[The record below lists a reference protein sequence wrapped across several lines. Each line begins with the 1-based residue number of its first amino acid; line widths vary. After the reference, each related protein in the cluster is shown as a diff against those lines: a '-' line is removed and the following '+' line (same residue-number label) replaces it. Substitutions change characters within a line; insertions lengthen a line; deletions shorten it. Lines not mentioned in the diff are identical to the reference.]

1 MKDVNLLPQNVIDA
15 EENRNR
21 LRQWIVVVSA
31 VLVLSFTLVVVLE
44 RNISKA
50 KDEVLMYS
58 KGKDRIRQ
66 MVGRLSLLSEE
77 KKNMGVKQAILY
89 EIVDSTPWHQI
100 FARISNCLNQ
110 NTWLEQMDINSGEN
124 EGGANN
130 GKISNDLIKATG
142 GYFASLNKAGNQK
155 NNKDFKVA
163 LSGYAVSNMD
173 LAEFMASL
181 STAGRF
187 KSVNLEF
194 AERTKLNGSEPVKF
208 LIKCE
213 I

>member
-1 MKDVNLLPQNVIDA
+1 MRDVNLLPQNVIDA

-21 LRQWIVVVSA
+21 MRQWIAAASV
-31 VLVLSFTLVVVLE
+31 VLVLSFALVIVLE

-58 KGKDRIRQ
+58 KGRDKIRE
-66 MVGRLSLLSEE
+66 MVGRINFLSEE
-77 KKNMGVKQAILY
+77 KKNIGIKQAILY

-100 FARISNCLNQ
+100 FAKISNCLNQ
-110 NTWLEQMDINSGEN
+110 NTWLEQMDINSGGN
-124 EGGANN
+124 EGRTDN
-130 GKISNDLIKATG
+130 GKISSDVIRATG
-142 GYFASLNKAGNQK
+142 GYFASVNKSGNQK
-155 NNKDFKVA
+155 NIKDFKIS
-163 LSGYAVSNMD
+163 LYGYAVSNID

-181 STAGRF
+181 ANAGRF